1 MNNSLKKM
9 IFNSGFILKE
19 ALDCCLS
26 GGKKVA
32 FCVDDDG
39 VLQGLL
45 TEGDILRAFR
55 DGAQLD
61 SLTDQYLNRK
71 PISISDNVSVED
83 AKKMLGSRI
92 QIIPQTDPQGRLVG
106 FVDMGT
112 NEYGFLKIKSK
123 AVTILGLGYVG
134 LTMGL
139 VLADT
144 GFSVK
149 GFDINKKL
157 LETLKKNETPFF
169 ENGLKDLIDEHVDER
184 LQLVD
189 DVEKAKGDIYVIT
202 VGTPVDK
209 SDHKPQL
216 DAIRKASAS
225 VGSLLAPD
233 NLVILR
239 STVMVGTTRDV
250 VIHELEKVSGLRSGK
265 DFFVAF
271 CPERTAEGR
280 ALAELRQLP
289 QIVGGLDEKSTELAS
304 RLFNEYTPTVVRTES
319 IEAAEL
325 CKLIDNCYRDVRF
338 AFANQIAE
346 IAERV
351 GVNIHNIINA
361 VNLNY
366 ARNSI
371 PKPSPGVAGP
381 CLIKDPYILSTVYEK
396 YGMEAHLM
404 MAARHINENGAVSP
418 ADKVNHQLE
427 SMGKTLEGA
436 RVFVIG
442 FAFKGEP
449 ETSDLRDSTTL
460 IFLEHLK
467 TYTDNII
474 GYDPVA
480 FHEEMAEL
488 EIELTDDV
496 EKGFK
501 GADAVFVLN
510 NHPSY
515 KKWTL
520 EKYLP
525 LMNKQSVFF
534 DGWHMFGNRHF
545 SVDSKVKYMSVG
557 VGAGVQ

>member
-1 MNNSLKKM
+1 MDANLEKM
-9 IFNSGFILKE
+9 VFKCDAKVKE
-19 ALDCCLS
+19 ALECCLS
-26 GGKKVA
+26 GGKKVG
-32 FCVDDDG
+32 FCLDDDG
-39 VLQGLL
+39 VLKGLV
-45 TEGDILRAFR
+45 TEGDFLRSFKN
-55 DGAQLD
+55 GAVLD
-61 SLTDQYLNRK
+61 DLAVDYINQD
-71 PISISDNVSVED
+71 PVCISDTVSIEE

-92 QIIPQTDPQGRLVG
+92 QVIPQIDAEGRLVG
-106 FVDMGT
+106 FVDMAT
-112 NEYGFLKIKSK
+112 SEYGFLKIKSK
-123 AVTILGLGYVG
+123 TITILGLGYVG

-144 GFSVK
+144 GFNVK
-149 GFDINKKL
+149 GFDINQKL
-157 LETLKKNETPFF
+157 LETLNKKQKPFF
-169 ENGLKDLIDEHVDER
+169 ENGIEDFIEDHIGERLILVDE
-184 LQLVD
+184 VKD
-189 DVEKAKGDIYVIT
+189 AKADIYVIT

-209 SDHKPQL
+209 TDHKPKL
-216 DAIRKASAS
+216 EAIRKAAAA

-250 VIHELEKVSGLRSGK
+250 VVPELEKASGLKAGEN
-265 DFFVAF
+265 FFVAF

-280 ALAELRQLP
+280 ALSELRQLP

-338 AFANQIAE
+338 AFANQVAE

-351 GVNIHNIINA
+351 GVNIHNIISA

-381 CLIKDPYILSTVYEK
+381 CLIKDPYILSNVYEK
-396 YGMEAHLM
+396 FGMEAPLM
-404 MAARHINENGAVSP
+404 MAARKVNERGAISP
-418 ADKVNHQLE
+418 ADKAHAQLE
-427 SMGKTLEGA
+427 KKGGSLKGA
-436 RVFVIG
+436 RVFVVG

-474 GYDPVA
+474 GFDPIA
-480 FHEEMAEL
+480 FPEEMAEL
-488 EIELTDDV
+488 GIQLTDDV
-496 EKGFK
+496 EEGFK
-501 GADAVFVLN
+501 GADVVFVLN

-515 KKWTL
+515 RKWNL
-520 EKYLP
+520 DKYLP
-525 LMNKQSVFF
+525 QMNSNSIFF
-534 DGWHMFGNRHF
+534 DGWHMFADRNLNVH
-545 SVDSKVKYMSVG
+545 SDVTYMSIG
-557 VGAGVQ
+557 VGSVGR